1 MENVA
6 HFEIFLQNE
15 KDEVFEKLKAVFGK
29 SKELEWELY
38 EPQEDHFEVVAAFG
52 KVFKFKKKNRKTI
65 WKLAKLLLPTIG
77 TIIANS
83 FTVYLNKEPME
94 CINVNK
100 NENIIIIISE
110 DRREDFECDKIEKAI
125 KKLDDICNE

>member
-1 MENVA
+1 MEVNA
-6 HFEIFLQNE
+6 TFDLFLQNE
-15 KDEVFEKLKAVFGK
+15 KDEVFGK
-29 SKELEWELY
+29 IRDLLNTNREFEWELY

-52 KVFKFKKKNRKTI
+52 KVFKFKRKNRKTI
-65 WKLAKLLLPTIG
+65 WKLAKLLLPAIG

-100 NENIIIIISE
+100 TENTIIIVSE
-110 DRREDFECDKIEKAI
+110 DRREDFKCDKIEEAI
-125 KKLDDICNE
+125 KKVDDICNE